1 MRSVCLRLGALAV
14 LVSGAVT
21 LAVTS
26 YADGAK
32 PVPVA
37 EIKDVMRANNEKVNG
52 LFGLIKASLKA
63 EPDAAAWKLGAYRAA
78 LVAEGGN
85 ILMGLT
91 PPKGAE
97 DDAGKAK
104 WAGHAA
110 AFRDCAKELLKA
122 FKMKKYEDAK
132 NAAAAVEKQCDSCH
146 EDHQSE

>member
-32 PVPVA
+32 AVPVA

-52 LFGLIKASLKA
+52 LFGLIKACLKA
-63 EPDAAAWKLGAYRAA
+63 EPDAAAWKLAAYRAA

-110 AFRDCAKELLKA
+110 AFRDAAKELLKA
-122 FKMKKYEDAK
+122 LKMKKYEDAK
-132 NAAAAVEKQCDSCH
+132 TAAAAVEKQCDVCH
-146 EDHQSE
+146 EAHQSE